1 MGSARFEETVVY
13 HCSPALVGLKPACLI
28 SLAAEQY
35 PGLASMVEGYRAA
48 LEGRGIRFELLC
60 RCDRRFLLLV
70 YRPALLE
77 RHLARPEVDRLLV
90 RAGYPAGG
98 PLSGRLAH
106 LRRRLTAAGGFPH
119 EIGLFLGYPAE
130 DVRAFQARGG
140 AGCKLCG
147 YWKVYHDVEEARR
160 QFRRFD
166 RCRDSLLAR
175 LRAGMT
181 LSQLFGVSGTLAV

>member
-13 HCSPALVGLKPACLI
+13 HCSPALVGLKSACLI

-70 YRPALLE
+70 YHA
-77 RHLARPEVDRLLV
+77 
-90 RAGYPAGG
+90 
-98 PLSGRLAH
+98 
-106 LRRRLTAAGGFPH
+106 
-119 EIGLFLGYPAE
+119 
-130 DVRAFQARGG
+130 
-140 AGCKLCG
+140 
-147 YWKVYHDVEEARR
+147 VEEARR

-166 RCRDSLLAR
+166 RCRDCLLAR

-181 LSQLFGVSGTLAV
+181 LSQLFGVSGTLAA